1 MARAIDADIF
11 IRDLTAMKKMYDAIE
26 LDGMIKALKE
36 APTIDPVKHGYV
48 PIEVVKQI
56 QWERDVAIE
65 QLNSY
70 GVQLGE
76 KAELKRVRHGE
87 WDVKHR
93 HRGGFRK
100 YTGVDEWGNTHTI
113 TVDERFESDEIYCT
127 YCGKWNDG
135 MHRNYCPNCGARI
148 DGEKSSRD

>member
-48 PIEVVKQI
+48 LSGVLDQVR
-56 QWERDVAIE
+56 WERDVAIE

-87 WDVKHR
+87 WVDRMCRDWRCSECGGEICKFR
-93 HRGGFRK
+93 HVDG
-100 YTGVDEWGNTHTI
+100 YTRD
-113 TVDERFESDEIYCT
+113 D
-127 YCGKWNDG
+127 KPK
-135 MHRNYCPNCGARI
+135 YCPDCGARM
-148 DGEKSSRD
+148 DGE